1 VSGEL
6 VEVLMRRALTLK
18 RLAEQLGSEG
28 EFDLAMVMVEQAAQ
42 LYIKSL
48 FQEIAGYIPK
58 IHDLRRVLSIL
69 AGRLE
74 EVGCAGIGVKV
85 REFVFN
91 RRLELSMMEDAYVMG
106 RYGIGGYTA
115 ETLNR
120 ALKTLDELISLID
133 GVRDEL
139 RRGCTND

>member
-1 VSGEL
+1 MSGEL
-6 VEVLMRRALTLK
+6 VEALIRRALTLR
-18 RLAEQLGSEG
+18 RLAKQLGNEG
-28 EFDLAMVMVEQAAQ
+28 EYDLAMVMVEQAAQ

-58 IHDLRRVLSIL
+58 IHNLRRILSIL

-74 EVGCAGIGVKV
+74 EAGCTEIGVKV
-85 REFVFN
+85 REFVVD

-115 ETLNR
+115 ETLNK
-120 ALKTLDELISLID
+120 ALEALDELISLIE